1 MTAFIAD
8 IKKRLPQAD
17 WPVVVA
23 ALRNNAQIWA
33 ELQGALGAAALDAAA
48 GERSR
53 WAPAFL
59 GLLQLG
65 HADQFD
71 LLRADPM
78 QPVSEKLRYQAAAAY
93 EQLAADPAAAS
104 APDLR
109 QAALLALALRERRR
123 LLNSWEQ
130 LPHDLSIVPADY
142 WRLPAACLLGIT
154 PRPHDLLE
162 TLLAPSQAALHPIG
176 LHALVANPYPL
187 DVQAAHLLEIIQ
199 EYPLTQ
205 LIDLLRALAPHAP
218 GLAQQAA
225 EFMLDDLVAA
235 GERSDD
241 LSEIQRLLLQ
251 AEVYQIGGQAERA
264 TPLLQA
270 AWEASQ
276 QLQMDLA
283 TKVAEANGE
292 DAEILAFVQV
302 SAQMADPKML
312 AAAKQVSRRP
322 AALLSAA
329 KVSLKSGEEDEA
341 KEMALAALQAAG
353 KKGST
358 AEDIE
363 KVRLLHE
370 LGEFFI
376 GMDLRLEAESAAKA
390 ALELQGNDA
399 QNAALLSK
407 LLFENGDPAEGLAH
421 AQLASALAPED
432 SAIRR
437 LLAEALQEDAPEDAL
452 IEWKAALE
460 HADQPAFEDWL
471 ALAAVALAA
480 GQPAETLAASQQA
493 LALRPGSGR
502 ALALMGRALLTEG
515 DEDSA
520 AEYLQRATELSPTQ
534 LDAWVA
540 LVELQQAK
548 GGHEAALASLTTAL
562 QYCPVTAGLQAK
574 LAGIHLA
581 LGQQQSAL
589 QALQLAAQL
598 AQDEAEGELA
608 QEIALQL
615 AELYLQLDQPEEAR
629 LCLQAA
635 HNVFPENAHIARQLG
650 RLWLQAGEHQLAL
663 SALSLAQE
671 AYPQDAQLLLDLA
684 RAQLALDSQ
693 IPAAESSLRA
703 ALALPDAPA
712 EAAGLLAEALAAQG
726 RQTEAIAQYD
736 AAQQTELGKQADWR
750 KRLLLG
756 KAQTEMKQGDA
767 KAAIDTLEILDI
779 HEPGDLQVLQALCAA
794 NQLAGR
800 PEQAALLAQ
809 KVYLGQPED
818 EETILWFAEQ
828 MDALGK
834 SAEACRALSKQVVA
848 GSPSPRL
855 AFGLGKLQW
864 NGATQAIALST
875 FKSILDNGDSQAL
888 SQTAEFLR
896 QNGQAKESIA
906 YYQKAL
912 KLEPL
917 NADWLFGLSQAY
929 SQAEQPGKAL
939 GAVEKALDIAPAK
952 PALLSAK
959 AEVLLQLDR
968 PQAALEALSAAL
980 ELRPSDA
987 SLLHAKAQLL
997 RQQADWFGAL
1007 QAAEAALQH
1016 HPGQAEYIQNAAELA
1031 ALNLYN
1037 QRAAEILANT
1047 NLNESA
1053 DLLYLQAELHLSAGM
1068 EVAATEQ
1075 LAILHTLVPPDGAR
1089 LLALQV
1095 RLAAARGDLSTAR
1108 AEFGQAG
1115 QPIRTPDVFGLLGL
1129 AAAAESLNDWDTSI
1143 DLHNRLVKEHPGLP
1157 AAQFGLGRALVCQAE
1172 WQQLCRAA
1180 GATRGLAA
1188 ATLNDE
1194 TYGAASKAFQAAG
1207 LANNDPRMQTY
1218 LAGWSQRAALRF
1230 GQAVD
1235 LQGLPAEYPANAG
1248 EAAALLFALGEQS
1261 HQAQYLLESHWDTP
1275 EVLLQRALSPDSGD
1289 SYGLLQAA
1297 ASQMPRVAPAQ
1308 ALAAQQAFQ
1317 AGETERALH
1326 YIQAALSLW
1335 PEQPAWQALAGKLQH
1350 SQGRLAEASQ
1360 HFQLA
1365 AELEPEQA
1373 EYFFSLGLA
1382 QSEARLLPAAIDN
1395 LEKAVEL
1402 APDQASYLLTLAQ
1415 AKRQSGDAAAAKSL
1429 AERAQQA
1436 APQDPAA
1443 LILQAQ
1449 LTLESDDAPRAKNI
1463 IQKALELAPRDADAL
1478 RIFGETL
1485 YALGQSSDA
1494 VAVLERAAQ
1503 HAADEVPLLLRR
1515 AQLLAQPEGLQAL
1528 KQLAQKHASRVEV
1541 QFALSQMLALMGDLP
1556 AAIQSAQSAL
1566 KAAASSASNLSA
1578 SIEFHLGQLL
1588 KQAGNLDQALHH
1600 LDEAARLAP
1609 QLFNA
1614 HMERAR
1620 VFLARRQHTAA
1631 LKAFEQASKA
1641 APQAAAPH
1649 YEAALALKDAKDYPA
1664 AEEAL
1669 RQAANLAPRD
1679 RDIQRQL
1686 AAVMAMNLVQQPQ
1699 TIGAG

>member
-1 MTAFIAD
+1 MTAFIAE

-23 ALRNNAQIWA
+23 ALRNNAQVWA
-33 ELQGALGAAALDAAA
+33 ELQGALGAAALEAAA

-65 HADQFD
+65 HADQFEA
-71 LLRADPM
+71 LRADPI

-109 QAALLALALRERRR
+109 QATLLALALRERRR

-130 LPHDLSIVPADY
+130 LPHDLSIAPADY
-142 WRLPAACLLGIT
+142 WLLPAAGLLGLT
-154 PRPHDLLE
+154 PRPHELLE
-162 TLLAPSQAALHPIG
+162 TLLAPSQVGLHPIG

-187 DVQAAHLLEIIQ
+187 DVQSAHLLEIIQ
-199 EYPLTQ
+199 GYSLTE
-205 LIDLLRALAPHAP
+205 LIDLLRALAPQAP
-218 GLAQQAA
+218 ALAQQAA
-225 EFMLDDLVAA
+225 QFMLDDLVAA
-235 GERSDD
+235 GARSDD

-251 AEVYQIGGQAERA
+251 AEVYQIGRQAERA
-264 TPLLQA
+264 APLLQA

-276 QLQMDLA
+276 QLQMELA
-283 TKVAEANGE
+283 AKGAEANGE
-292 DAEILAFVQV
+292 DAETLAFVQV
-302 SAQMADPKML
+302 SAQMADPKLL
-312 AAAKQVSRRP
+312 ATAKQVSRRP

-358 AEDIE
+358 AEDME

-370 LGEFFI
+370 LGEFFVS
-376 GMDLRLEAESAAKA
+376 MDLRLEAESAAKA

-407 LLFENGDPAEGLAH
+407 LLFENGEQEEALAH

-437 LLAEALQEDAPEDAL
+437 LLAQALQDIAPEEALV
-452 IEWKAALE
+452 EWKAALE
-460 HADQPAFEDWL
+460 YASQPAFEDWL
-471 ALAAVALAA
+471 ALAGTALAA
-480 GQPAETLAASQQA
+480 GQPAETLAASQHA
-493 LALRPGSGR
+493 LALRPGSGQ
-502 ALALMGRALLTEG
+502 ALALMGQALLAQG
-515 DEDSA
+515 DEESA

-540 LVELQQAK
+540 LVDLQQAK
-548 GGHEAALASLTTAL
+548 GRPEAALASLTTAL
-562 QYCPVTAGLQAK
+562 QYCPVSAGLQVK

-581 LGQQQSAL
+581 LGQQEPAL
-589 QALQLAAQL
+589 EALKLAAQL
-598 AQDEAEGELA
+598 AQAEAETEMA
-608 QEIALQL
+608 QEIALQSAQL
-615 AELYLQLDQPEEAR
+615 HLQLGQPEEAR
-629 LCLQAA
+629 DCLQAA
-635 HNVFPENAHIARQLG
+635 HHAFPQNTQIARQLG
-650 RLWLQAGEHQLAL
+650 GLWLQAGEHQLAL
-663 SALSLAQE
+663 SALSLAQA

-693 IPAAESSLRA
+693 IPAAETSLRA
-703 ALALPDAPA
+703 ALALPGAPV
-712 EAAGLLAEALAAQG
+712 EAAGLLAEALASQG

-736 AAQQTELGKQADWR
+736 AAQKTELGKQPDWR

-756 KAQTEMKQGDA
+756 KAQAEMDLGDA
-767 KAAIDTLEILDI
+767 KAAIDTLEVLDI

-818 EETILWFAEQ
+818 EETILWFAQQ
-828 MDALGK
+828 MDSLGK

-864 NGATQAIALST
+864 NGATQAIALAT
-875 FKSILDNGDSQAL
+875 FKSILDSGDSLTL
-888 SQTAEFLR
+888 SQTADFLR

-917 NADWLFGLSQAY
+917 NADWLFGLSQVY
-929 SQAEQPGKAL
+929 SHAEQADKAL
-939 GAVEKALDIAPAK
+939 GALEKALDIAPGK

-959 AEVLLQLDR
+959 AEILLQLDR

-997 RQQADWFGAL
+997 RQQADWFGAF

-1016 HPGQAEYIQNAAELA
+1016 HPGQTEYHQNAAELA
-1031 ALNLYN
+1031 VLNLYS
-1037 QRAAEILANT
+1037 QRAAEILAEAD
-1047 NLNESA
+1047 LNENA

-1075 LAILHTLVPPDGAR
+1075 LTALHARAAGDSAR
-1089 LLALQV
+1089 LLALQA
-1095 RLAAARGDLSTAR
+1095 RLAAARGDLTSAR
-1108 AEFGQAG
+1108 AEFGLAIQHSKTSD
-1115 QPIRTPDVFGLLGL
+1115 IFSLLGL
-1129 AAAAESLNDWDTSI
+1129 AAAAESLHDWETSI
-1143 DLHNRLVKEHPGLP
+1143 ELHNQLIKTYPGLP
-1157 AAQFGLGRALVCQAE
+1157 AAQFGLGHALVRRAE
-1172 WQQLCRAA
+1172 WQQLCQAA
-1180 GATRGLAA
+1180 GATHGLPVPPPDQEALAA
-1188 ATLNDE
+1188 AN
-1194 TYGAASKAFQAAG
+1194 KAFQTAG
-1207 LANNDPRMQTY
+1207 LANNDPGMQTY
-1218 LAGWSQRAALRF
+1218 LAGWAQRAALRF
-1230 GQAVD
+1230 GQAAD
-1235 LQGLPAEYPANAG
+1235 LQELPAEYPATAG
-1248 EAAALLFALGEQS
+1248 EAAALIFALGEQS
-1261 HQAQYLLESHWDTP
+1261 HQAQYLLQPYWDSA

-1289 SYGLLQAA
+1289 SYGLLQTA
-1297 ASQMPRVAPAQ
+1297 ASQMPGLAPVQ
-1308 ALAAQQAFQ
+1308 ALAAQQAQ
-1317 AGETERALH
+1317 LAGETERALH

-1335 PEQPAWQALAGKLQH
+1335 PEQPAWQALAGQLQH

-1365 AELEPEQA
+1365 AELEPNQA
-1373 EYFFSLGLA
+1373 QHFFALGQA
-1382 QSEARLLPAAIDN
+1382 QSEAKLLPAAIDN

-1402 APDQASYLLTLAQ
+1402 APDEAGYLLALAQ
-1415 AKRQSGDAAAAKSL
+1415 AKRQSGEAAAAKSL
-1429 AERAQQA
+1429 AQRAHQA

-1463 IQKALELAPRDADAL
+1463 IQQALELAPRDPDAL
-1478 RIFGETL
+1478 LIFGEAL
-1485 YALGQSSDA
+1485 YALGQSADA

-1515 AQLLAQPEGLQAL
+1515 AQLLPQSEGLRAL
-1528 KQLAQKHASRVEV
+1528 KQMAQKHADRVEV
-1541 QFALSQMLALMGDLP
+1541 QFALSQLLALMGDLP
-1556 AAIQSAQSAL
+1556 AAIQSAQSAR
-1566 KAAASSASNLSA
+1566 KAAAGSAGHLVA

-1609 QLFNA
+1609 QLFDA

-1620 VFLARRQHTAA
+1620 VFLARRQHRAA
-1631 LKAFEQASKA
+1631 LQAFEQAALA

-1664 AEEAL
+1664 AEQAL
-1669 RQAANLAPRD
+1669 RRAANLAPRD

-1699 TIGAG
+1699 SIGAG